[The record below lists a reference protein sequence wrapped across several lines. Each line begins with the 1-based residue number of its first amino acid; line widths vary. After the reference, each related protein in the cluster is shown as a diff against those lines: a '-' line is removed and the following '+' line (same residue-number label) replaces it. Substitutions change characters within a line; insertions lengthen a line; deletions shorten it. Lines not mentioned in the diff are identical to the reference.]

1 MKLQKY
7 AWGFYSFNYLK
18 DFIRM
23 RKQTEISLVEKQPHI
38 FHTSI
43 LKAFGI
49 PFKNEAPQIYEDF
62 RFRQNIKECNF
73 FDCGEGW
80 LSIIASFV
88 EGMEQIQYEYDV
100 SKADEVNESEN
111 ISVFI
116 SGATNYHYRLWM
128 LVQTPSDM
136 DEILLNKLK
145 VMQEFA
151 TSMSGFLCEV
161 CGIPVRKSEANN
173 HVKCVV
179 CKFRDN

>member
-23 RKQTEISLVEKQPHI
+23 RKQTEISLVGKQPHI

-49 PFKNEAPQIYEDF
+49 PFKKEAPQVYEDF
-62 RFRQNIKECNF
+62 RFRQNIKENNF

-80 LSIIASFV
+80 LSIIASFA
-88 EGMEQIQYEYDV
+88 ENMEQIQYEYDI
-100 SKADEVNESEN
+100 SKTDEDTDSEN

-116 SGATNYHYRLWM
+116 SGATNYHYRLCV
-128 LVQTPSDM
+128 LVQTPPDM
-136 DEILLNKLK
+136 DEVLLNKIK
-145 VMQEFA
+145 VMREFA
-151 TSMSGFLCEV
+151 ISMSSHICEV
-161 CGIPVRKSEANN
+161 CGVPVKESELNN
-173 HVKCVV
+173 YIKCAV
-179 CKFRDN
+179 CKCRDE

>member
-1 MKLQKY
+1 
-7 AWGFYSFNYLK
+7 
-18 DFIRM
+18 M
-23 RKQTEISLVEKQPHI
+23 RKQTEISLVKKQPHI

-49 PFKNEAPQIYEDF
+49 PFKNEAPQIYDDF
-62 RFRQNIKECNF
+62 RFRQNIKESNF

-80 LSIIASFV
+80 LSIIATFAES
-88 EGMEQIQYEYDV
+88 MEQIQYEYDV

-151 TSMSGFLCEV
+151 NSMSGFLCEV
-161 CGIPVRKSEANN
+161 CGIPVKKSEVNN

-179 CKFRDN
+179 CKCRDD